1 MAHLPPAEPT
11 RPDAPAVRRATE
23 ADLDAAAVMFD
34 AYRQFY
40 GQPPDAARARR
51 FLAERLAA
59 ADTVL
64 LLALDADG
72 AGLGFTHLFPS
83 FTSVGTAR
91 LFVLNDL
98 FVAADA
104 RGRGVGAA
112 LLAAAEGHA
121 HRAGAVRLVLQ
132 TDHDNAPAQRLYDRA
147 GWTRDDSFR
156 TYERAIAGPEPA
168 EVR

>member
-1 MAHLPPAEPT
+1 MPT
-11 RPDAPAVRRATE
+11 VRRATP
-23 ADLDAAAVMFD
+23 ADLNVAALLFD

-40 GQPPDAARARR
+40 GQPPDADRARR

-59 ADTVL
+59 GDTVL

-72 AGLGFTHLFPS
+72 GGLGFTHLFPS

-98 FVAADA
+98 FVAPAA

-112 LLAAAEGHA
+112 LLGAAEAHA
-121 HRAGAVRLVLQ
+121 REAGAVRLVLQ
-132 TDHDNAPAQRLYDRA
+132 TATDNRPAQRLYERR
-147 GWTRDDSFR
+147 GWTRDDAFV
-156 TYERAIAGPEPA
+156 TYEVSVERTS
-168 EVR
+168 

>member
-1 MAHLPPAEPT
+1 MPT
-11 RPDAPAVRRATE
+11 PLSVRRAT
-23 ADLDAAAVMFD
+23 ADDLDTAAALFD

-40 GQPPDAARARR
+40 GQAPDAARARR
-51 FLAERLAA
+51 FLTERVAA
-59 ADTVL
+59 ADTVF
-64 LLALDADG
+64 LLALGADG

-98 FVAADA
+98 FVSAAA

-112 LLAAAEGHA
+112 LLAAAEEHA
-121 HRAGAVRLVLQ
+121 RRTGAVRLVLQ
-132 TDHDNAPAQRLYDRA
+132 TDHGNTAAQRLYERA

-156 TYERAIAGPEPA
+156 TYERALG
-168 EVR
+168 